1 MHQSESPQSTQKLR
15 RDFEGDLMKQKTIA
29 FAAVLIIWS
38 LVGSATSLGSIDKR
52 SRDESTK
59 AIRAAAYEM
68 MKAFLTQDVAT
79 FKRHSAKRTLDLVG
93 LVYEAARQDPRY
105 QQELQNAQIANADQF
120 LGYFM
125 LGMATQYL
133 QAMPLSP
140 EAAARRVANESTV
153 TFISDYQARIILVDS
168 QVAQARLIARQ
179 WKIDLTDWLKK
190 PVLKEVKDPEL
201 RARIQRL

>member
-1 MHQSESPQSTQKLR
+1 
-15 RDFEGDLMKQKTIA
+15 MKQTVIA
-29 FAAVLIIWS
+29 TALVWS
-38 LVGSATSLGSIDKR
+38 ILSTATAPGLPDKPT
-52 SRDESTK
+52 RDEAAK
-59 AIRAAAYEM
+59 AIRSTAYEM

-79 FKRHSAKRTLDLVG
+79 FKRHSAKRTLDLVA
-93 LVYEAARQDPRY
+93 LVYEAAREDPRY
-105 QQELQNAQIANADQF
+105 QQELQNARITSADQF

-133 QAMPLSP
+133 QAMPLPP
-140 EAAARRVANESTV
+140 EAAARRVANDSTV
-153 TFISDYQARIILVDS
+153 TFINDYQAKITLGDS
-168 QVAQARLIARQ
+168 EVARARLVARQ

>member
-79 FKRHSAKRTLDLVG
+79 FKRHSAKRTLDLIEVA
-93 LVYEAARQDPRY
+93 YQAARQEPRY
-105 QQELQNAQIANADQF
+105 QEEFQKAGITNTDQF
-120 LGYFM
+120 LSYFM

-133 QAMPLSP
+133 QGMPLSP
-140 EAAARRVANESTV
+140 EAASARVANDSTV
-153 TFISDYQARIILVDS
+153 TFVSDSDARIVLRGTGFARAKLVS
-168 QVAQARLIARQ
+168 RA
-179 WKIDLTDWLKK
+179 WKIDLTDWLKE
-190 PVLKEVKDPEL
+190 PVLKEVSNPEL
-201 RARIQRL
+201 RARIKAL